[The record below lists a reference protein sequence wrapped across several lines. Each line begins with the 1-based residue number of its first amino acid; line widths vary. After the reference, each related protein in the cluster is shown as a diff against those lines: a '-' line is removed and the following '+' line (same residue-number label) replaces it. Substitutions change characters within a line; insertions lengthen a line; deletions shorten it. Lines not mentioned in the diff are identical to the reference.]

1 MGQSKTL
8 GQLAALAIGVSYL
21 LAGIIGFAYTGFSG
35 VTESNGPKVFGILS
49 VNPFH
54 NVFHLVVGVGLLY
67 AAFKLST
74 TFVEG
79 ALIGLG
85 AIYIIATICGFIYA
99 HIPVISVVS
108 SGAPDNYLHLITGVT
123 ALAGGVLSASMS
135 KSPGGVTPAG
145 AVAR

>member
-8 GQLAALAIGVSYL
+8 GQWASLAIGINYL
-21 LAGIIGFAYTGFSG
+21 FAGIIGFCYTGFSG

-54 NVFHLVVGVGLLY
+54 NVFHLVVGAGLLY
-67 AAFKLST
+67 AGFKRST
-74 TFVEG
+74 TFNEG

-85 AIYIIATICGFIYA
+85 SIYIIATICGFIYA

-123 ALAGGVLSASMS
+123 ALAGGILSASMN
-135 KSPGGVTPAG
+135 KAPGGVTPAG
-145 AVAR
+145 AIAR